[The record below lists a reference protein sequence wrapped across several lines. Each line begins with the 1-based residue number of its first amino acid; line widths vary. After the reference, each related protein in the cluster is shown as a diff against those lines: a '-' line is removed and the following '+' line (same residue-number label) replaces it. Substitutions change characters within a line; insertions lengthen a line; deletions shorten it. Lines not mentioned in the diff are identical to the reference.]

1 MSFVEITNL
10 HINLGEFSLK
20 GVSLA
25 LDRGDYL
32 TIIGPTG
39 AGKTIFIESIVGFW
53 QPDKGRIVLN
63 GRDIT
68 QALPENRHIG
78 IVYQDY
84 ALLPHM
90 TVYQNI
96 AYGLKKHKP
105 EHMDEAIRKMAASLR
120 IDHLLHR
127 KPSTL
132 SGGEQQRAAL
142 ARVLIVEP
150 ELLLMDEPFS
160 ALDQQTRRRARRL
173 LKDAVRE
180 RATTVIHITHDL
192 DDAWA
197 FADKLA
203 VFRKGRLLQFGS
215 MQSVFSRPRS
225 RFIAE
230 FVGAGFFSG
239 TVVSSKN
246 GASRIDLGAV
256 SLTSSDTVESG
267 KTVDVA
273 IRYEDIRVT
282 RSKPAHPNGDNVLAA
297 TLEHVVPEGLSS
309 LLDLQVNDLTMNALL
324 TNNAVHRLN
333 ARRGDPLYALIKK
346 EHVKIVQS
354 VDATGP
360 AELKRR
366 RTDTAVV
373 TAFNDLRQS
382 RKNG

>member
-1 MSFVEITNL
+1 MSFLEIKDL
-10 HINLGEFSLK
+10 HIKLDEFDLK
-20 GVSLA
+20 GVSLS
-25 LDRGDYL
+25 LNRGDYL

-53 QPDKGRIVLN
+53 QPDKGCIVLN
-63 GRDIT
+63 GKDIT
-68 QALPENRHIG
+68 EELPENRHIG
-78 IVYQDY
+78 IVYQDF

-105 EHMDEAIRKMAASLR
+105 KNMDEAIRSMAKSLH

-160 ALDQQTRRRARRL
+160 ALDQQTRRRARIL
-173 LKDAVRE
+173 LKEAVRE

-215 MQSVFSRPRS
+215 INSVFSHPQS

-239 TVVSSKN
+239 TVVANEDGLSK
-246 GASRIDLGAV
+246 IDLGGIC
-256 SLTSSDTVESG
+256 LTSLDQAERG
-267 KTVDVA
+267 KNVDVA
-273 IRYEDIRVT
+273 IRYEAISVT
-282 RSKPAHPNGDNVLAA
+282 KRKPEHNNGFNVLEA
-297 TLEHVVPEGLSS
+297 TLEHVTPEGLSS
-309 LLDLQVNDLTMNALL
+309 LLDLRIKEITINALL
-324 TNNAVHRLN
+324 TNSAINRLN
-333 ARRGDPLYALIKK
+333 VRRGDNLYAMIKK
-346 EHVKIVQS
+346 EHVKIVQ
-354 VDATGP
+354 AC
-360 AELKRR
+360 
-366 RTDTAVV
+366 
-373 TAFNDLRQS
+373 
-382 RKNG
+382 